1 MANSEGQTL
10 YRPEVP
16 RRLTDI
22 PSTGAAHASRYGA
35 EAKTL
40 IVGRDIDLSGSI
52 GACERL
58 VVEGRVEAAL
68 RGCHHLEIA
77 SGGVFKGVADVREA
91 RVNGSFEG
99 TLTVRGCLQV
109 EASGRVNGE
118 VHYGEIEIARG
129 GQVGGQVQAL
139 SAEEDDAANDV
150 TKLVV
155 GESR

>member
-1 MANSEGQTL
+1 
-10 YRPEVP
+10 
-16 RRLTDI
+16 
-22 PSTGAAHASRYGA
+22 
-35 EAKTL
+35 
-40 IVGRDIDLSGSI
+40 
-52 GACERL
+52 
-58 VVEGRVEAAL
+58 
-68 RGCHHLEIA
+68 
-77 SGGVFKGVADVREA
+77 
-91 RVNGSFEG
+91 
-99 TLTVRGCLQV
+99 VRGCLQV